1 MTKAGRPVVLGLT
14 GSIGMGKSTTAAMFA
29 DLGVPI
35 WDADAAVHRL
45 YAPGGAAVPAIDTA
59 FPDAVGTDGVD
70 RARLR
75 AHIAADSTALSRIEG
90 IVHPLV
96 AADRVAFLGKA
107 AADGAAL
114 VLLDIPLLF
123 EGGLDTDC
131 DATLVVTAPPEV
143 QRARVL
149 ARPGM
154 TGAHLAQILS
164 RQMPDAEKR
173 ARATHVIETTG
184 MDAARAAVQDI
195 VQLYSQ
201 HGT

>member
-1 MTKAGRPVVLGLT
+1 MSAPFRLGLT

-29 DLGVPI
+29 DAGVPV

-45 YAPGGAAVPAIDTA
+45 YEPGGAVVAALAAA
-59 FPDAVGTDGVD
+59 FPGAGISDRVD
-70 RARLR
+70 RAELR
-75 AHIAADSTALSRIEG
+75 RIIAIDPNALSRIEE

-96 AADRVAFLGKA
+96 TQDRARFLQEAADS
-107 AADGAAL
+107 GASL

-123 EGGLDTDC
+123 ETGAQGQM
-131 DATLVVTAPPEV
+131 DAVLVVSAPPEV

-154 TGAHLAQILS
+154 DEAHLQAILD

-173 ARATHVIETTG
+173 ARADYVIETLSLDQT
-184 MDAARAAVQDI
+184 RAEVLLLIEKLRGSHA
-195 VQLYSQ
+195 
-201 HGT
+201 